1 MPLGTD
7 QSQTDHRFMNAT
19 VPTDETVSDE
29 MAIDGFL
36 SPTLHDY
43 IPNIIEAHPA
53 WFDFARRLNRRIVS
67 MWLQHP
73 ITTEGLLPLD
83 PEPLAVRLMA
93 RAMDSFQGAVLLLER
108 GMTVEAGTL
117 ARNVYETGFWLAY
130 IREHPK
136 AATKQFKVEELEAK
150 ISRHNG
156 YKEMFAHNAER
167 LTEIEATLVK
177 LRRQREGSKKTDKL
191 QIPTLAERGKSK
203 DFYIYYKVL
212 CGSSAHASVLSTDHY
227 LNFFDDE
234 TAGHTIGP
242 DIEGIDRKLAFACHA
257 VLLSAIAFAG
267 FTEAD
272 ACGDLLTLT
281 EEFFN
286 RSSRFEFG
294 TLD

>member
-1 MPLGTD
+1 
-7 QSQTDHRFMNAT
+7 MNAS
-19 VPTDETVSDE
+19 VPTDEIVSDD

-36 SPTLHDY
+36 SPMLHHY
-43 IPNIIEAHPA
+43 IPNIIDAHPA

-136 AATKQFKVEELEAK
+136 AATKQFKAEELAAK
-150 ISRHNG
+150 ISRQNA
-156 YKEMFAHNAER
+156 YKEMFSRNPER
-167 LTEIEATLVK
+167 LAEIEATLVK
-177 LRRQREGSKKTDKL
+177 LRRERGDTEIKKL
-191 QIPTLAERGKSK
+191 QIPTLAERGKAK

-227 LNFFDDE
+227 LNIFDDD
-234 TAGHTIGP
+234 TVGHTTGP
-242 DIEGIDRKLAFACHA
+242 DIAGIDRKLAFSCHA
-257 VLLSAIAFAG
+257 LLLSALAFAG

-272 ACGDLLTLT
+272 ACADLLTLT
-281 EEFFN
+281 EEFYDT
-286 RSSRFEFG
+286 SSRFEFG
-294 TLD
+294 SLD